1 MIDPITGF
9 LLGLAGGLHCAGMC
23 GPIAMAL
30 PSSGG
35 TRANVVTEKLFY
47 QLGRI
52 GTYTTLGL
60 IVGFGASVFDL
71 AGYGRVASLVAGTLM
86 VVTAIVQIVWHRTLV
101 PSGPLHRITEP
112 VRREMRKL
120 LHQHSFVA
128 LVGIGA
134 CNGLL
139 PCGLVVSALLGSAS
153 TTDPLGGA
161 IFMATFGIGTLPV
174 MMSIAL
180 GGGFLTKR
188 LQKTMRMALPVISI
202 VIGSIV
208 ILRGMALDI
217 PYVSPPEARPN
228 SNVNCCEEPQN

>member
-35 TRANVVTEKLFY
+35 TRGRVVAEKLFY
-47 QLGRI
+47 QFGRI
-52 GTYTTLGL
+52 GTYATLGL
-60 IVGFGASVFDL
+60 IAGYGASVFDI

-86 VVTAIVQIVWHRTLV
+86 VVTAIMQLVWHRSLF
-101 PSGPLHRITEP
+101 PSGPLHRIADP
-112 VRREMRKL
+112 LRRELRRL
-120 LHQHSFVA
+120 LHQHSFLA
-128 LVGIGA
+128 LLGIGA

-153 TTDPLGGA
+153 TTEPLGGA

-180 GGGFLTKR
+180 GGGFLTQR
-188 LQKTMRMALPVISI
+188 LKKTMRFALPIMAI
-202 VIGSIV
+202 AIGSIV

-228 SNVNCCEEPQN
+228 SNVNCCEEP

>member
-1 MIDPITGF
+1 VIDPITGF

-35 TRANVVTEKLFY
+35 TRGRVVAEKLFY
-47 QLGRI
+47 QFGRI
-52 GTYTTLGL
+52 GTYATLGL
-60 IVGFGASVFDL
+60 IAGYGASVFDI

-86 VVTAIVQIVWHRTLV
+86 VVTAIMQLVWHRSLF
-101 PSGPLHRITEP
+101 PSGPLHRIADP
-112 VRREMRKL
+112 LRRELRRL
-120 LHQHSFVA
+120 LHQHSFLA
-128 LVGIGA
+128 LLGIGA

-153 TTDPLGGA
+153 TTEPLGGA

-180 GGGFLTKR
+180 GGGFLTQR
-188 LQKTMRMALPVISI
+188 LKKTMRFALPIMAI
-202 VIGSIV
+202 AIGSIV

-228 SNVNCCEEPQN
+228 SNVNCCEEP